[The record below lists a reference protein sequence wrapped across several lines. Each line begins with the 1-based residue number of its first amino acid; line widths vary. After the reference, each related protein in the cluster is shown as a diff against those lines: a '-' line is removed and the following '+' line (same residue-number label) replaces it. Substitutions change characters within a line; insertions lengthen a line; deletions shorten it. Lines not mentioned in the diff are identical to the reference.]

1 MPPPPPTKKTVLD
14 LQVRQRI
21 VGCISENPGLHL
33 RALAERLD
41 MPVSTLEYHCY
52 QLVKTDHL
60 VTRETAGFKAFYPAE
75 GMDRRDK
82 DILYLVRQEAPRRVC
97 AHLLLHPG
105 ATPKDLKAATG
116 LSGPTLSFH
125 LKKLLAADLLLEE
138 PAGRTKLLSLSDEER
153 VANVLVTYRKSFLD
167 DTVDAFAA
175 TWLDL
180 HAPSRPPKEPKS
192 AERDVVARAIEAT
205 EARKQAKVEAEKQN
219 EAAAHTDGKNG
230 QAQTDSKAQI
240 GAIPTSKP
248 ALDAPDFEA
257 DGAAPVT
264 VSRKGPDSD

>member
-14 LQVRQRI
+14 LQARQRI
-21 VGCISENPGLHL
+21 VACILENPGLHL
-33 RALAERLD
+33 RALAERLE

-82 DILYLVRQEAPRRVC
+82 DILYLVRQEGPRRIC

-105 ATPKDLKAATG
+105 ATPKDLKGATG

-125 LKKLLAADLLLEE
+125 LKKLLAAALLHEE
-138 PAGRTKLLSLSDEER
+138 PAGRTKLLSLVDEER

-167 DTVDAFAA
+167 ETVDAFAA
-175 TWLDL
+175 TWLDMA
-180 HAPSRPPKEPKS
+180 APRRKAKATES
-192 AERDVVARAIEAT
+192 AERSVVERAIEAEET
-205 EARKQAKVEAEKQN
+205 EDAK
-219 EAAAHTDGKNG
+219 
-230 QAQTDSKAQI
+230 
-240 GAIPTSKP
+240 
-248 ALDAPDFEA
+248 DAPTNGANNHDSAQLGASAATEPEFEVHHA
-257 DGAAPVT
+257 EPQVQT
-264 VSRKGPDSD
+264 EEPPPLRRQ